1 MAGQG
6 KKKDIRSALD
16 CSPIK
21 NADDAKCFLDFA
33 QKFSEE
39 NIFALSKNEK
49 FGLKLSD
56 APFAYINYK
65 DSDRRVWTGRWIG
78 QATFV
83 SSIDKKPVTLEITP
97 RFGNLSIF
105 SMIEESFSCN
115 IVSSRGKHQSSADKQ
130 SLMDLLIPFIWAHK
144 LSQANQY
151 GVPHNNVERIYK
163 GPAIKGHLDVRKSII
178 PLFREHQVV
187 SIKREK
193 QIDEPIAQIITQAHK
208 KLSAKIK
215 TRLTPNAENALDGF
229 YSMRFPQRFV
239 SESEYRKIHYKPIYY
254 SFKDIVDFSWQII
267 KARKQAETDGNNESF
282 SGFLDMAEIWEI
294 FLRSVLRN
302 NFSKLGWSI
311 GSPSID
317 VYENTFWKRKII
329 PDIVMEKGDDVVI
342 FDAKWKKMDA
352 MAGNVE
358 HSDLDRSDF
367 FQIHSYISYYKAQG
381 KNVVLAGLLYPLGEN
396 FPIGPG
402 ATECSLWGLNE
413 QTKFIVDGIRF
424 KNQEKVK
431 QEKNISNDED
441 LYLAYKEEVKH
452 NVKEFVD
459 HLQDVLEERMVYFE
473 KTTL

>member
-1 MAGQG
+1 
-6 KKKDIRSALD
+6 
-16 CSPIK
+16 
-21 NADDAKCFLDFA
+21 
-33 QKFSEE
+33 
-39 NIFALSKNEK
+39 
-49 FGLKLSD
+49 
-56 APFAYINYK
+56 
-65 DSDRRVWTGRWIG
+65 
-78 QATFV
+78 
-83 SSIDKKPVTLEITP
+83 
-97 RFGNLSIF
+97 
-105 SMIEESFSCN
+105 
-115 IVSSRGKHQSSADKQ
+115 
-130 SLMDLLIPFIWAHK
+130 
-144 LSQANQY
+144 
-151 GVPHNNVERIYK
+151 
-163 GPAIKGHLDVRKSII
+163 
-178 PLFREHQVV
+178 
-187 SIKREK
+187 
-193 QIDEPIAQIITQAHK
+193 
-208 KLSAKIK
+208 
-215 TRLTPNAENALDGF
+215 
-229 YSMRFPQRFV
+229 
-239 SESEYRKIHYKPIYY
+239 
-254 SFKDIVDFSWQII
+254 VDFSWQII
-267 KARKQAETDGNNESF
+267 KNRKQADTEGNNESF